1 MEAVAIVFLLVGLA
15 LIGMPIGF
23 TLIAG
28 SMVMIGL
35 TTATPLVVVPLR
47 LFNGT
52 DSFAMVAVPLFILA
66 GSLMNS
72 SGISERL
79 IAFTS
84 SLVGCIRG
92 GLAMTTTIA
101 SMFFAEISGSAVAGA
116 AALGSVLVPAMKEKG
131 YPAPFVAAVLSSSS
145 TLAII
150 IPPSIPMILYGSITG
165 TSIVQL
171 FVGGVIPGVL
181 IAGAIMVTSAIL
193 ARAGGFAECEPFELR
208 RVRRTFGS
216 AFGALALPLIILGGI
231 FSGAFTATEA
241 AAVAVVAALVLGVLF
256 YRRTRLRDLGPV
268 VLEAAHQTGVVM
280 ILVAASAVLGWY
292 LTNEQVPETLARL
305 VTTHVHG
312 RVATLFVMNGALLVA
327 GMFLHSTAAIV
338 LLVPIFMPLVKAIDM
353 DPVHFGLVL
362 TLNLA
367 IGQQTPPVASVLITS
382 CSIARA
388 RLGEVMRVNVYFI
401 LAMLLVLLLVTF
413 VPEVVLWLPA
423 QLTAK

>member
-1 MEAVAIVFLLVGLA
+1 
-15 LIGMPIGF
+15 
-23 TLIAG
+23 
-28 SMVMIGL
+28 
-35 TTATPLVVVPLR
+35 
-47 LFNGT
+47 
-52 DSFAMVAVPLFILA
+52 
-66 GSLMNS
+66 
-72 SGISERL
+72 
-79 IAFTS
+79 
-84 SLVGCIRG
+84 
-92 GLAMTTTIA
+92 
-101 SMFFAEISGSAVAGA
+101 
-116 AALGSVLVPAMKEKG
+116 MKEKG

-292 LTNEQVPETLARL
+292 LTNEQVPETLARV
-305 VTTHVHG
+305 VTTHVNG